1 MEDKL
6 RFQDR
11 RNSIRLKIV
20 SPVVY
25 TQFDN
30 RGRAYETKPS
40 KTMNISSGGGKLK
53 SSFPVKSG
61 ELLEITIALGPKM
74 VTFKGKVIYATPSDD
89 QGFESGISIEEI
101 ENQDRI
107 ALARFVIQKCREKES
122 EALGVSQGKNAARG
136 P

>member
-1 MEDKL
+1 MEDEL

-30 RGRAYETKPS
+30 QGRACEGKRS
-40 KTMNISSGGGKLK
+40 KTMNISSGGVKLK
-53 SSFPVKSG
+53 SSFSVESG
-61 ELLEITIALGPKM
+61 ELLEITMALGPKM

-89 QGFESGISIEEI
+89 QGFEFGISIEEI

-107 ALARFVIQKCREKES
+107 ALARFVIQKCREKQS
-122 EALGVSQGKNAARG
+122 DALAVSQSKDAARQL
-136 P
+136 